1 MHLKNCTYRM
11 EFFFENFMIIPFNCK
26 GIFGRVKDNYESQ
39 KSLCQSFEKVH
50 VLSRQSGQM
59 TFVGLTLY
67 LHFNEFT

>member
-1 MHLKNCTYRM
+1 M
-11 EFFFENFMIIPFNCK
+11 EFFVENIMIIPFNCK
-26 GIFGRVKDNYESQ
+26 GIFRRVKDTESQ

-59 TFVGLTLY
+59 TFEGLTLY